1 MVMVHIIGKLENKNV
16 ENFQKLGIILLK
28 KSSLKKHNRKK
39 IKKYNKV
46 NVQSFLQ
53 IQICFI
59 SIGTMKTMEQFL
71 LEKYIQKKSMTSVLL

>member
-1 MVMVHIIGKLENKNV
+1 M
-16 ENFQKLGIILLK
+16 
-28 KSSLKKHNRKK
+28 
-39 IKKYNKV
+39 KKYNIV